1 MIVETWTAYAAFVKF
16 SAVYNDPLCK
26 PVAGNRKISFLVKII
41 IIETEISFLVKIII
55 IETEIR
61 DISVLNLMQN
71 WLLSLQ
77 HVTLI
82 FV

>member
-1 MIVETWTAYAAFVKF
+1 M
-16 SAVYNDPLCK
+16 
-26 PVAGNRKISFLVKII
+26 KII